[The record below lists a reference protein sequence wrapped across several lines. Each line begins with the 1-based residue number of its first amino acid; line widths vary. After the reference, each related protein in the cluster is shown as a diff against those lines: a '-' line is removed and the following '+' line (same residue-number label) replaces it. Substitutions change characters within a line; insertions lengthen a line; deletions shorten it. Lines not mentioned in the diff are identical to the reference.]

1 MACTL
6 MIETDDNHFGRIN
19 DSHDDSDYDDDMIVA
34 WVSSLTLTHSL
45 CGHGLDLQLSFF
57 LLSFGDERDGRIFK
71 IDLM

>member
-57 LLSFGDERDGRIFK
+57 C
-71 IDLM
+71 